1 MRLLSTVAFLGAA
14 FALATASA
22 QARTFDLTLLGANEP
37 NGAGQLGQGD
47 PDAMAV
53 GSVTLDPVTDMVTW
67 DFNYSNISGAAI
79 SGFHIHG
86 PNATPTTNVGIYIGF
101 PLSSTAVPDGRQ
113 TGMLMTTDI
122 SDLGTRIDTV
132 LANPSQFYINLHS
145 SNLPSGTGGF
155 PGGAVRA
162 TLPEPGA
169 LGLLALAGLGLLR
182 RGRRASRA

>member
-1 MRLLSTVAFLGAA
+1 MRLLSTVAFLGAC
-14 FALATASA
+14 FALAATASA
-22 QARTFDLTLLGANEP
+22 QARTFNLTLTGANEP
-37 NGAGQLGQGD
+37 NAQGQLGVGD
-47 PDAMAV
+47 PDGLAT
-53 GSVTLDPVTDMVTW
+53 GFVTLDTVTDMVTW

-86 PNATPTTNVGIYIGF
+86 PNATPTSNVGIYIGF

-145 SNLPSGTGGF
+145 SNLPTGGGGF

-162 TLPEPGA
+162 MLPEPGA
-169 LGLLALAGLGLLR
+169 LSLVALTGLGLLR
-182 RGRRASRA
+182 RKSRA